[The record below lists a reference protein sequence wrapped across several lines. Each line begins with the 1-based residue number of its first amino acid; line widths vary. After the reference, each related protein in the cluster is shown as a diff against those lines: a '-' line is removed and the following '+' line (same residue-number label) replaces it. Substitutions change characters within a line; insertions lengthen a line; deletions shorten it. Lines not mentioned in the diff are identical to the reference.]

1 MSGGALLMLNTFG
14 TEVLLLTWAAGLFAN
29 ADYCRGGDLGVEK
42 GPRAGGVE
50 GTEKA
55 KGKEMDRGKAGGVR
69 TEGGG
74 DSRGLTLGNDVAL
87 VLVWVSSLRALL
99 TAICVTVQRRHL
111 MVWAIFAPK
120 LIFESALHL
129 VHVSVVVGL
138 LFATQRRS
146 MLEGAEA
153 KTRTA

>member
-1 MSGGALLMLNTFG
+1 
-14 TEVLLLTWAAGLFAN
+14 
-29 ADYCRGGDLGVEK
+29 
-42 GPRAGGVE
+42 
-50 GTEKA
+50 
-55 KGKEMDRGKAGGVR
+55 
-69 TEGGG
+69 
-74 DSRGLTLGNDVAL
+74 
-87 VLVWVSSLRALL
+87 
-99 TAICVTVQRRHL
+99 

-129 VHVSVVVGL
+129 VHVAVVVGL